1 MIKISVQFQ
10 MVTSYIVMP
19 ASKKKEEM
27 EAVSVPDSNIIGE
40 RRSSSSSLSSTL
52 SSSSG
57 VSTGK
62 IITKFPRRAFRHG
75 RNFWNIC
82 FKRRNRAYQKSTKTL
97 TKSLPKCCGYWRHA
111 VHDLPKGKICKN
123 SAQKSVL

>member
-1 MIKISVQFQ
+1 

-40 RRSSSSSLSSTL
+40 RRSSSSSPSSTL

-62 IITKFPRRAFRHG
+62 IVTKFPRIIFRYG
-75 RNFWNIC
+75 RNFWNVC
-82 FKRRNRAYQKSTKTL
+82 FKRRNRAYKKSTKTL

-111 VHDLPKGKICKN
+111 VYDLSKGKICKKFSSKISSMN
-123 SAQKSVL
+123 MASN